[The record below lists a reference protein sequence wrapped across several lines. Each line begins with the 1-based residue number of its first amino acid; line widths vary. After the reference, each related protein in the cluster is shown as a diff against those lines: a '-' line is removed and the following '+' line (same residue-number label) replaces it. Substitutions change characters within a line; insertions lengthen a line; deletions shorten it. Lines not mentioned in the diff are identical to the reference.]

1 MKNDFCINPILLKWA
16 RETIGL
22 SIEMAAKKINVD
34 FDVLKK
40 WEEGTIETPT
50 KKIKKLS
57 VVYKRPTTV
66 FLMNNIPD
74 ENISKKFRQLLY
86 SNINSFSTPTL
97 MAIRKAIR
105 IQTLAKDV
113 LETSDN
119 NFIKEISKLKLIDSY
134 EKISEKLIESL
145 GLNEN
150 IISKPKNV
158 FEQLNMWKNSIEAK
172 GIYVLEVGFPVRE
185 AKGFAIYD
193 RKVPVIVLNT
203 NDYPHSRIFTLLHEL
218 SHFIYGEDAID
229 DQYSLMNFSTDD
241 KLEIKC
247 NFLAGAVIVPSL
259 YLKSKIK
266 SLNLDIKNDIGS
278 SLEVLARI
286 FNVSQQ
292 VILRRIFI
300 SDYLNKDQFN
310 SIDSDLRESFL
321 HSEIKEKRKGGNFYV
336 KFMKNN
342 SRSFIYDVLEAYRVN
357 KISHYNV
364 MDYLNIKSTT
374 LASLE
379 NKL

>member
-1 MKNDFCINPILLKWA
+1 MKNDFCINPVLLKWA

-22 SIEMAAKKINVD
+22 SIEMAANKINVD
-34 FDVLKK
+34 SDMLKK
-40 WEEGTIETPT
+40 WEEGIIETPT

-57 VVYKRPTTV
+57 EVYKRPTTV

-105 IQTLAKDV
+105 IQTLAKDI
-113 LETSDN
+113 LETNDN

-145 GLNEN
+145 GLNED

-172 GIYVLEVGFPVRE
+172 GIYILEVGFPVSE

-193 RKVPVIVLNT
+193 KKVPVIVLNT

-229 DQYSLMNFSTDD
+229 DEYSLMNFSTDD

-247 NFLAGAVIVPSL
+247 NYLAGSILVPSL
-259 YLKSKIK
+259 YLKNKITF
-266 SLNLDIKNDIGS
+266 LNLNIKNDINTT
-278 SLEVLARI
+278 LEVLARI

-310 SIDSDLRESFL
+310 SINYDLRESFL
-321 HSEIKEKRKGGNFYV
+321 HSEVREKKTGGNFYI
-336 KFMKNN
+336 KFLKNN
-342 SRSFIYDVLEAYRVN
+342 SRSFIYDVLEAYRIN
-357 KISHYNV
+357 KISHFDV
-364 MDYLNIKSTT
+364 MDYLNLKSST

-379 NKL
+379 NRL

>member
-1 MKNDFCINPILLKWA
+1 MKNDVCINPVLLKWA

-22 SIEMAAKKINVD
+22 SIEMAANKINVD
-34 FDVLKK
+34 SDMLKK
-40 WEEGTIETPT
+40 WEEGIIETPT

-57 VVYKRPTTV
+57 EVYKRPTTV

-119 NFIKEISKLKLIDSY
+119 NFIKEITKLKLIDSY

-145 GLNEN
+145 GLNED

-247 NFLAGAVIVPSL
+247 NFLSGAVIVPSL

>member
-22 SIEMAAKKINVD
+22 NIEMAAKKINVD
-34 FDVLKK
+34 SDLLKK
-40 WEEGTIETPT
+40 WEEGIVETPI

-57 VVYKRPTTV
+57 EVYKRPTTV

-74 ENISKKFRQLLY
+74 ENISKIFRQLLY

-97 MAIRKAIR
+97 IAIRKAIR

-113 LETSDN
+113 LETNENS
-119 NFIKEISKLKLIDSY
+119 FIKEISKFRLIDSY
-134 EKISEKLIESL
+134 EKISEKLIKSL
-145 GLNEN
+145 GLDEN

-158 FEQLNMWKNSIEAK
+158 FEQLNMWKNAIEAK
-172 GIYVLEVGFPVRE
+172 GIYILEVGFPVRE

-193 RKVPVIVLNT
+193 KKVPVIVLNT

-218 SHFIYGEDAID
+218 SHFIFGEDAID

-247 NFLAGAVIVPSL
+247 NYLSGAVLVPSL
-259 YLKSKIK
+259 YLKNKIL
-266 SLNLDIKNDIGS
+266 SLNLDIKNDLNS
-278 SLEVLARI
+278 TLEVLARI

-292 VILRRIFI
+292 VILRRIYI
-300 SDYLNKDQFN
+300 SDYLKKEEFN
-310 SIDSDLRESFL
+310 SINNNLKESFL
-321 HSEIKEKRKGGNFYV
+321 HGEIKERKKGGNFYI

-342 SRSFIYDVLEAYRVN
+342 SRSFIYDILEAYRVN
-357 KISHYNV
+357 KITHYNV

-374 LASLE
+374 LAFLE
-379 NKL
+379 NRL

>member
-1 MKNDFCINPILLKWA
+1 MKNDFCINPALLKWA

-22 SIEMAAKKINVD
+22 SVEMAAKKINVD
-34 FDVLKK
+34 SDVLKK
-40 WEEGTIETPT
+40 WDEGIIETPT

-57 VVYKRPTTV
+57 EVYKRPTTV

-105 IQTLAKDV
+105 IQTLAKDI
-113 LETSDN
+113 LETNDN

-145 GLNEN
+145 GLNED

-172 GIYVLEVGFPVRE
+172 GIYILEVGFPVSE

-193 RKVPVIVLNT
+193 KKVPVIVLNT

-229 DQYSLMNFSTDD
+229 DEYSLMNFSTDD

-247 NFLAGAVIVPSL
+247 NYLAGSILVPSL
-259 YLKSKIK
+259 YLKNKITF
-266 SLNLDIKNDIGS
+266 LNLNIKNDINTT
-278 SLEVLARI
+278 LEVLARI

-321 HSEIKEKRKGGNFYV
+321 HSEFKERKKGGNFYV

-342 SRSFIYDVLEAYRVN
+342 SRSFIYDVLEAYRIN

>member
-1 MKNDFCINPILLKWA
+1 MKNDFCINPALLKWA

-22 SIEMAAKKINVD
+22 SVEMAAKKINVD
-34 FDVLKK
+34 SDVLKK
-40 WEEGTIETPT
+40 WEEGIIETPT

-57 VVYKRPTTV
+57 EVYKRPTTV

-105 IQTLAKDV
+105 IQTLAKDI
-113 LETSDN
+113 LETNDN

-145 GLNEN
+145 GLNED

-172 GIYVLEVGFPVRE
+172 GIYILEVGFPVSE

-193 RKVPVIVLNT
+193 KKVPVIVLNT

-229 DQYSLMNFSTDD
+229 DEYSLMNFSTDD

-247 NFLAGAVIVPSL
+247 NYLAGSILVPSL
-259 YLKSKIK
+259 YLKNKITF
-266 SLNLDIKNDIGS
+266 LNLNIKNDINTT
-278 SLEVLARI
+278 LEVLARI

-310 SIDSDLRESFL
+310 SINYDLRESFL
-321 HSEIKEKRKGGNFYV
+321 HSEVREKKTGGNFYI
-336 KFMKNN
+336 KFLKNN
-342 SRSFIYDVLEAYRVN
+342 SRSFIYDVLEAYRIN
-357 KISHYNV
+357 KISHFDV
-364 MDYLNIKSTT
+364 MDYLNLKSST

-379 NKL
+379 NRL

>member
-1 MKNDFCINPILLKWA
+1 
-16 RETIGL
+16 
-22 SIEMAAKKINVD
+22 
-34 FDVLKK
+34 
-40 WEEGTIETPT
+40 
-50 KKIKKLS
+50 
-57 VVYKRPTTV
+57 
-66 FLMNNIPD
+66 
-74 ENISKKFRQLLY
+74 
-86 SNINSFSTPTL
+86 

-158 FEQLNMWKNSIEAK
+158 FEQLNMWKNAIEAK
-172 GIYVLEVGFPVRE
+172 GIYILEVGFPVRE

-247 NFLAGAVIVPSL
+247 NFLSGAVIVPSL

>member
-1 MKNDFCINPILLKWA
+1 MKNDFCINPALLKWA

-22 SIEMAAKKINVD
+22 SVEMAAKKINVD
-34 FDVLKK
+34 SDVLKK
-40 WEEGTIETPT
+40 WEEGIIETPT

-57 VVYKRPTTV
+57 EVYKRPTTV

-97 MAIRKAIR
+97 MVIRKAIR
-105 IQTLAKDV
+105 IQTLAKDI
-113 LETSDN
+113 LETNDN

-145 GLNEN
+145 GLNED

-172 GIYVLEVGFPVRE
+172 GIYILEVGFPVSE

-193 RKVPVIVLNT
+193 KKVPVIVLNT

-229 DQYSLMNFSTDD
+229 DEYSLMNFSTDD

-247 NFLAGAVIVPSL
+247 NYLAGSILVPSL
-259 YLKSKIK
+259 YLKNKITF
-266 SLNLDIKNDIGS
+266 LNLNIKNDINTT
-278 SLEVLARI
+278 LEVLARI

-310 SIDSDLRESFL
+310 SINYDLRESFL
-321 HSEIKEKRKGGNFYV
+321 HSEVREKKTGGNFYI
-336 KFMKNN
+336 KFLKNN
-342 SRSFIYDVLEAYRVN
+342 SRSFIYDVLEAYRIN
-357 KISHYNV
+357 KISHFDV
-364 MDYLNIKSTT
+364 MDYLNLKSST

-379 NKL
+379 NRL

>member
-119 NFIKEISKLKLIDSY
+119 NFIKEITKLKLIDSY

-145 GLNEN
+145 GLNED

-172 GIYVLEVGFPVRE
+172 GIYILEVGFPVNE

-193 RKVPVIVLNT
+193 KKVPVIVLNT
-203 NDYPHSRIFTLLHEL
+203 NDYPRSRIFTLLHEL

-229 DQYSLMNFSTDD
+229 DQYSLMNFSSDD

-247 NFLAGAVIVPSL
+247 NYLAGAIIVPSI
-259 YLKSKIK
+259 YLKNKIK
-266 SLNLDIKNDIGS
+266 SLNLDIKNDVS
-278 SLEVLARI
+278 TSLEVLARI

-321 HSEIKEKRKGGNFYV
+321 HSEFKERKKGGNFYV

-342 SRSFIYDVLEAYRVN
+342 SRSFIYDVLEAYRIN

>member
-1 MKNDFCINPILLKWA
+1 MKNDFCINPALLKWA

-22 SIEMAAKKINVD
+22 SVEMAAKKINVD
-34 FDVLKK
+34 SDVLKK
-40 WEEGTIETPT
+40 WEEGIIETPT

-57 VVYKRPTTV
+57 EVYKRPTTV

-145 GLNEN
+145 GLNED

-172 GIYVLEVGFPVRE
+172 GIYILEVGFPVSE

-193 RKVPVIVLNT
+193 KKVPVIVLNT

-229 DQYSLMNFSTDD
+229 DEYSLMNFSTDD

-247 NFLAGAVIVPSL
+247 NYLAGSILVPSL
-259 YLKSKIK
+259 YLKNKITF
-266 SLNLDIKNDIGS
+266 LNLNIKNDINTT
-278 SLEVLARI
+278 LEVLARI

-310 SIDSDLRESFL
+310 SINYDLRESFL
-321 HSEIKEKRKGGNFYV
+321 HSEVKEKKTGGNFYI
-336 KFMKNN
+336 KFLKNN
-342 SRSFIYDVLEAYRVN
+342 SRSFIYDVLEAYRIN
-357 KISHYNV
+357 KISHFDV
-364 MDYLNIKSTT
+364 MDYLNLKSST

-379 NKL
+379 NRL

>member
-1 MKNDFCINPILLKWA
+1 MKNDFCINPVLLKWA

-22 SIEMAAKKINVD
+22 SIEMAANKINVD
-34 FDVLKK
+34 SDVLKK
-40 WEEGTIETPT
+40 WEEGIIETPT

-57 VVYKRPTTV
+57 EVYKRPTTV

-105 IQTLAKDV
+105 IQTLAKDI
-113 LETSDN
+113 LETNDN

-145 GLNEN
+145 GLNED

-172 GIYVLEVGFPVRE
+172 GIYILEVGFPVNE

-193 RKVPVIVLNT
+193 KKVPVIVLNT
-203 NDYPHSRIFTLLHEL
+203 NDYPRSRIFTLLHEL

-229 DQYSLMNFSTDD
+229 DQYSLMNFSSDD

-247 NFLAGAVIVPSL
+247 NYLAGAVLVPSL
-259 YLKSKIK
+259 YLKNKIT
-266 SLNLDIKNDIGS
+266 SLNLNINNDINT

-292 VILRRIFI
+292 VTLRRIYI
-300 SDYLNKDQFN
+300 TGYLNQNQFN
-310 SIDSDLRESFL
+310 NTNNSLKESYL
-321 HSEIKEKRKGGNFYV
+321 NNDVKEKIKGGNFYV

-342 SRSFIYDVLEAYRVN
+342 SKSFIYDILEAYRIN
-357 KISHYNV
+357 KISHFNV

>member
-1 MKNDFCINPILLKWA
+1 MKNDFCINPVLLKWA

-22 SIEMAAKKINVD
+22 SIDMAAKKINVD
-34 FDVLKK
+34 TDVLKN
-40 WEEGTIETPT
+40 WEEGVVETPT

-57 VVYKRPTTV
+57 EVYKRPTTV
-66 FLMNNIPD
+66 FLLNDIPD
-74 ENISKKFRQLLY
+74 ENISKKFRNLLY
-86 SNINSFSTPTL
+86 SNISSFSTSTF

-113 LETSDN
+113 LETNDN
-119 NFIKEISKLKLIDSY
+119 NFITEISKLKLIDNY
-134 EKISEKLIESL
+134 EKLAEKLIESL

-172 GIYVLEVGFPVRE
+172 GIYILEVGFPVSE

-193 RKVPVIVLNT
+193 KKVPVIVLNT
-203 NDYPHSRIFTLLHEL
+203 NDYPRSRIFTLLHEL

-229 DQYSLMNFSTDD
+229 DQYSLMNFSSDD

-247 NFLAGAVIVPSL
+247 NYLAGAVLVPSL
-259 YLKSKIK
+259 YLKNKIT
-266 SLNLDIKNDIGS
+266 SLNLNINNDINT

-292 VILRRIFI
+292 VTLRRIYI
-300 SDYLNKDQFN
+300 TGYLNQNQFN
-310 SIDSDLRESFL
+310 NLNNSQKESYL
-321 HSEIKEKRKGGNFYV
+321 NSNVIEKTTGGNFYI
-336 KFMKNN
+336 KFIKNN
-342 SRSFIYDVLEAYRVN
+342 SRSFIYDVLDAYRVK
-357 KISHYNV
+357 KISHFDV
-364 MDYLNIKSTT
+364 MNYLNIKSTT

>member
-1 MKNDFCINPILLKWA
+1 
-16 RETIGL
+16 
-22 SIEMAAKKINVD
+22 
-34 FDVLKK
+34 
-40 WEEGTIETPT
+40 
-50 KKIKKLS
+50 
-57 VVYKRPTTV
+57 
-66 FLMNNIPD
+66 
-74 ENISKKFRQLLY
+74 
-86 SNINSFSTPTL
+86 
-97 MAIRKAIR
+97 
-105 IQTLAKDV
+105 
-113 LETSDN
+113 
-119 NFIKEISKLKLIDSY
+119 
-134 EKISEKLIESL
+134 
-145 GLNEN
+145 
-150 IISKPKNV
+150 
-158 FEQLNMWKNSIEAK
+158 
-172 GIYVLEVGFPVRE
+172 
-185 AKGFAIYD
+185 
-193 RKVPVIVLNT
+193 
-203 NDYPHSRIFTLLHEL
+203 
-218 SHFIYGEDAID
+218 
-229 DQYSLMNFSTDD
+229 MNFSSDD

>member
-1 MKNDFCINPILLKWA
+1 MKNDFCINPVLLKWA

-22 SIEMAAKKINVD
+22 SIEMAANKINVD
-34 FDVLKK
+34 SDVLKK
-40 WEEGTIETPT
+40 WEEGIIETPT

-57 VVYKRPTTV
+57 EVYKRPTTV

-119 NFIKEISKLKLIDSY
+119 NFIKEITKLKLIDSY

-145 GLNEN
+145 GLNED
-150 IISKPKNV
+150 IISKPKSI

-172 GIYVLEVGFPVRE
+172 GIYVLEVGFPLNE

-193 RKVPVIVLNT
+193 KQVPVIVLNT
-203 NDYPHSRIFTLLHEL
+203 NDYPRSRIFTLLHEL

-247 NFLAGAVIVPSL
+247 NYLTGAVLIPSL
-259 YLKSKIK
+259 YLKNKIT
-266 SLNLDIKNDIGS
+266 SLNLNIRNDINTT
-278 SLEVLARI
+278 LEVLARI

-292 VILRRIFI
+292 VTLRRIYI
-300 SDYLNKDQFN
+300 TGYLN
-310 SIDSDLRESFL
+310 
-321 HSEIKEKRKGGNFYV
+321 
-336 KFMKNN
+336 
-342 SRSFIYDVLEAYRVN
+342 
-357 KISHYNV
+357 
-364 MDYLNIKSTT
+364 
-374 LASLE
+374 
-379 NKL
+379 

>member
-40 WEEGTIETPT
+40 WKEGTIETPT

-57 VVYKRPTTV
+57 EVYKRPTTV

-119 NFIKEISKLKLIDSY
+119 NFIKEITKLKLIDSY

-145 GLNEN
+145 GLNED

-172 GIYVLEVGFPVRE
+172 GIYILEVGFPVNE

-193 RKVPVIVLNT
+193 KKVPVIVLNT
-203 NDYPHSRIFTLLHEL
+203 NDYPRSRIFTLLHEL

-229 DQYSLMNFSTDD
+229 DQYSLMNFSSDD

-247 NFLAGAVIVPSL
+247 NYLAGAVLVPSL
-259 YLKSKIK
+259 YLKNKIT
-266 SLNLDIKNDIGS
+266 SLNLNINNDINT

-292 VILRRIFI
+292 VTLRRIYI
-300 SDYLNKDQFN
+300 TGYLNQNQFN
-310 SIDSDLRESFL
+310 NLNNSQKESYL
-321 HSEIKEKRKGGNFYV
+321 NSNVIEKTTGGNFYI
-336 KFMKNN
+336 KFIKNN
-342 SRSFIYDVLEAYRVN
+342 SRSFIYDVLDAYRVK
-357 KISHYNV
+357 KISHFDV
-364 MDYLNIKSTT
+364 MNYLNIKSTT

>member
-1 MKNDFCINPILLKWA
+1 MKNDFCINPALLKWA

-22 SIEMAAKKINVD
+22 SVEMAAKKINVD
-34 FDVLKK
+34 SDVLKK
-40 WEEGTIETPT
+40 WEEGIIETPT

-57 VVYKRPTTV
+57 EVYKRPTTV

-105 IQTLAKDV
+105 IQTLAKDI
-113 LETSDN
+113 LETNDN

-145 GLNEN
+145 GLNED

-158 FEQLNMWKNSIEAK
+158 FEQLDMWKNSIEAK
-172 GIYVLEVGFPVRE
+172 GIYILEVGFPVSE

-193 RKVPVIVLNT
+193 KKVPVIVLNT

-229 DQYSLMNFSTDD
+229 DEYSLMNFSTDD

-247 NFLAGAVIVPSL
+247 NYLAGSILVPSL
-259 YLKSKIK
+259 YLKNKITF
-266 SLNLDIKNDIGS
+266 LNLNIKNDINTT
-278 SLEVLARI
+278 LEVLARI

-321 HSEIKEKRKGGNFYV
+321 HSEFKERKKGGNFYV

-342 SRSFIYDVLEAYRVN
+342 SRSFIYDVLEAYRIN

>member
-1 MKNDFCINPILLKWA
+1 MKNDFCINPALLKWA

-22 SIEMAAKKINVD
+22 SVEMAAKKINVD
-34 FDVLKK
+34 SDVLKK
-40 WEEGTIETPT
+40 WEEGIIETPT

-57 VVYKRPTTV
+57 EVYKRPTTV

-105 IQTLAKDV
+105 IQTLAKDI
-113 LETSDN
+113 LETNDN

-145 GLNEN
+145 GLNED

-172 GIYVLEVGFPVRE
+172 GIYILEVGFPVSE

-193 RKVPVIVLNT
+193 KKVPVIVLNT

-229 DQYSLMNFSTDD
+229 DEYSLMNFSTDD

-247 NFLAGAVIVPSL
+247 NYLAGSILVPSL
-259 YLKSKIK
+259 YLKNKITF
-266 SLNLDIKNDIGS
+266 LNLNIKNDINTT
-278 SLEVLARI
+278 LEVLARI

-310 SIDSDLRESFL
+310 SINYDLRESFL
-321 HSEIKEKRKGGNFYV
+321 HSEVKEKKTGGNFYI
-336 KFMKNN
+336 KFLKNN
-342 SRSFIYDVLEAYRVN
+342 SRSFIYDVLEAYRIN
-357 KISHYNV
+357 KISHFDV
-364 MDYLNIKSTT
+364 MDYLNLKSST

-379 NKL
+379 NRL

>member
-1 MKNDFCINPILLKWA
+1 MKNDFCINPALLKWA

-22 SIEMAAKKINVD
+22 SVEMAAKKINVD
-34 FDVLKK
+34 SDVLKK
-40 WEEGTIETPT
+40 WEEGIIETPT

-57 VVYKRPTTV
+57 EVYKRPTTV

-105 IQTLAKDV
+105 IQTLAKDI
-113 LETSDN
+113 LETNDN

-145 GLNEN
+145 GLNED

-172 GIYVLEVGFPVRE
+172 GIYILEVGFPVSE

-193 RKVPVIVLNT
+193 KKVPVIVLNT

-229 DQYSLMNFSTDD
+229 DEYSLMNFSTDD

-247 NFLAGAVIVPSL
+247 NYLAGSILVPSL
-259 YLKSKIK
+259 YLKNKITF
-266 SLNLDIKNDIGS
+266 LNLNIKNDINTT
-278 SLEVLARI
+278 LEVLARI

>member
-22 SIEMAAKKINVD
+22 NIEMAAKKINVD
-34 FDVLKK
+34 SDLLKK
-40 WEEGTIETPT
+40 WEEGIVETPI

-57 VVYKRPTTV
+57 EVYKRPTTV

-97 MAIRKAIR
+97 IAIRKAIR

-113 LETSDN
+113 LETNENS
-119 NFIKEISKLKLIDSY
+119 FIKEISKFRLIDSY
-134 EKISEKLIESL
+134 EKISEKLIKSL
-145 GLNEN
+145 GLDEN

-158 FEQLNMWKNSIEAK
+158 FEQLNMWKNAIEAK
-172 GIYVLEVGFPVRE
+172 GIYILEVGFPVRE

-193 RKVPVIVLNT
+193 KKVPVIVLNT

-218 SHFIYGEDAID
+218 SHFIFGEDAID

-247 NFLAGAVIVPSL
+247 NYLSGAVLVPSL
-259 YLKSKIK
+259 YLKNKIL
-266 SLNLDIKNDIGS
+266 SLNLDIKNDLNS
-278 SLEVLARI
+278 TLEVLARI

-292 VILRRIFI
+292 VILRRIYI
-300 SDYLNKDQFN
+300 SDYLKKEEFN
-310 SIDSDLRESFL
+310 SINNNLKESFL
-321 HSEIKEKRKGGNFYV
+321 HGEIKERKKGGNFYI

-342 SRSFIYDVLEAYRVN
+342 SRSFIYDILEAYRVN
-357 KISHYNV
+357 KITHYNV

-374 LASLE
+374 LAFLE
-379 NKL
+379 NRL

>member
-119 NFIKEISKLKLIDSY
+119 NFIKEITKLKLIDSY

-145 GLNEN
+145 GLNED
-150 IISKPKNV
+150 IISKPKSI

-172 GIYVLEVGFPVRE
+172 GIYVLEVGFPLNE

-193 RKVPVIVLNT
+193 KQVPVIVLNT
-203 NDYPHSRIFTLLHEL
+203 NDYPRSRIFTLLHEL

-247 NFLAGAVIVPSL
+247 NYLTGAVLIPSL
-259 YLKSKIK
+259 YLKNKIT
-266 SLNLDIKNDIGS
+266 SLNLNIRNDINTT
-278 SLEVLARI
+278 LEVLARI

-292 VILRRIFI
+292 VTLRRIYI
-300 SDYLNKDQFN
+300 TGYLN
-310 SIDSDLRESFL
+310 
-321 HSEIKEKRKGGNFYV
+321 
-336 KFMKNN
+336 
-342 SRSFIYDVLEAYRVN
+342 
-357 KISHYNV
+357 
-364 MDYLNIKSTT
+364 
-374 LASLE
+374 
-379 NKL
+379 

>member
-1 MKNDFCINPILLKWA
+1 MKNDFCINPALLKWA

-22 SIEMAAKKINVD
+22 SVEMAAKKINVD
-34 FDVLKK
+34 SDVLKK
-40 WEEGTIETPT
+40 WEEGIIETPT

-57 VVYKRPTTV
+57 EVYKRPTTV

-105 IQTLAKDV
+105 IQTLAKDI
-113 LETSDN
+113 LETNDN

-145 GLNEN
+145 GLNED

-172 GIYVLEVGFPVRE
+172 GIYILEVGFPVSE

-193 RKVPVIVLNT
+193 KKVPVIVLNT
-203 NDYPHSRIFTLLHEL
+203 NDYSHSRIFTLLHEL

-229 DQYSLMNFSTDD
+229 DEYSLMNFSTDD

-247 NFLAGAVIVPSL
+247 NYLAGSILVPSL
-259 YLKSKIK
+259 YLKNKITF
-266 SLNLDIKNDIGS
+266 LNLNIKNDINTT
-278 SLEVLARI
+278 LEVLARI

-310 SIDSDLRESFL
+310 SINYDLRESFL
-321 HSEIKEKRKGGNFYV
+321 HSEVREKKTGGNFYI
-336 KFMKNN
+336 KFLKNN
-342 SRSFIYDVLEAYRVN
+342 SRSFIYDVLEAYRIN
-357 KISHYNV
+357 KISHFDV
-364 MDYLNIKSTT
+364 MDYLNLKSST

-379 NKL
+379 NRL

>member
-1 MKNDFCINPILLKWA
+1 MKNDFCINPVLLKWA

-22 SIEMAAKKINVD
+22 SIEMAANKINVD
-34 FDVLKK
+34 SDVLKK
-40 WEEGTIETPT
+40 WEEGIIETPT

-57 VVYKRPTTV
+57 EVYKRPTTV

-203 NDYPHSRIFTLLHEL
+203 NDYPRSRIFTLLHEL

-229 DQYSLMNFSTDD
+229 DQYSLMNFSSDD

-247 NFLAGAVIVPSL
+247 NYLAGAVLVPSL
-259 YLKSKIK
+259 YLKNKIT
-266 SLNLDIKNDIGS
+266 SLNLNINNDINT

-292 VILRRIFI
+292 VTLRRIYI
-300 SDYLNKDQFN
+300 TGYLNQNQFN
-310 SIDSDLRESFL
+310 NLNNSQKESYL
-321 HSEIKEKRKGGNFYV
+321 NSNVIEKTTGGNFYI
-336 KFMKNN
+336 KFIKNN
-342 SRSFIYDVLEAYRVN
+342 SRSFIYDVLDAYRVK
-357 KISHYNV
+357 KISHFDV
-364 MDYLNIKSTT
+364 MNYLNIKSTT